1 MGFDGVV
8 MTDDL
13 VMEAITDRYGTGEA
27 AVLAVQAGNDLLCST
42 DYAGQYNAVLNA
54 VLDGRID
61 YDALN
66 ASVTRILKWKQNLGL
81 L

>member
-27 AVLAVQAGNDLLCST
+27 AVLAVPG
-42 DYAGQYNAVLNA
+42 G
-54 VLDGRID
+54 
-61 YDALN
+61 
-66 ASVTRILKWKQNLGL
+66 K
-81 L
+81 